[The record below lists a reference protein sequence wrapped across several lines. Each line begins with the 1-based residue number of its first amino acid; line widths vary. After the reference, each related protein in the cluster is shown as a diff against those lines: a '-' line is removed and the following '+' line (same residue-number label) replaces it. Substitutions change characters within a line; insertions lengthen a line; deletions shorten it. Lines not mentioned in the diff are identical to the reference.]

1 MTIPNVRTALES
13 AAVKVAT
20 NSSSASFCVFIFS
33 SCPFVEHAPS
43 RKLAERRS
51 IKRICLLFIVD
62 IFINRALL
70 NKKVRHLIMTH
81 LYYIT
86 AF

>member
-1 MTIPNVRTALES
+1 M
-13 AAVKVAT
+13 
-20 NSSSASFCVFIFS
+20 
-33 SCPFVEHAPS
+33 
-43 RKLAERRS
+43 
-51 IKRICLLFIVD
+51 
-62 IFINRALL
+62 FINRALL

>member
-1 MTIPNVRTALES
+1 M
-13 AAVKVAT
+13 
-20 NSSSASFCVFIFS
+20 
-33 SCPFVEHAPS
+33 
-43 RKLAERRS
+43 
-51 IKRICLLFIVD
+51 FIVD